1 MEGGTSIVLK
11 TQDLELSGKQ
21 GVKMASIIIQQ
32 FGARLRI
39 IKHEDVTIVSGGD
52 SIIFSTF

>member
-1 MEGGTSIVLK
+1 LFAAGFLAEYLK

-32 FGARLRI
+32 FGARL
-39 IKHEDVTIVSGGD
+39 E
-52 SIIFSTF
+52 F